1 MDERVDSEIRALIM
15 HEQSKQNDTMVDG
28 EVRVGIIARNKKAIY
43 LSILSGSTEFCNYSV
58 LPESILK

>member
-43 LSILSGSTEFCNYSV
+43 LSILSGSTE
-58 LPESILK
+58 